1 VKTSALPTVIQRS
14 ILECEDQS
22 KFDTAILP
30 AMVRLLDNLLKNCG
44 ILADDTMA
52 NHESFKSILIQARTI
67 SQMNLAG
74 SNSIADRVSKFIV
87 SQIFVILNESKATRS
102 GDNGSLKS
110 ETDSLTW
117 SLQSDADQ
125 GITALLSKR
134 EVNKIATKRFC
145 VAARSACHALP
156 GINRSRS
163 SRNGV
168 SKDMGTD
175 KEDIFY
181 AIVDVDT
188 KNAFDQ
194 HSLMYTELKT
204 QVKEG
209 ESSTVKHLRKNV
221 EDLQTE
227 RKTIAGQLAEL
238 RESIE
243 KLEAQDEELF
253 VKQVRIQS
261 EIDAECESESEEAGL
276 LNSELQEAT
285 KQMKVDECIRCLVDM
300 LKTFDDSL
308 AARSVQ
314 TVSQGESAEENA
326 SKMMDM
332 YLLRARNYFMYE
344 SRCYQFLQSRIKASQ
359 KEVSGLVSYN
369 VFQIAV
375 AGHLCHKTVL
385 TSSFVNRNLK

>member
-44 ILADDTMA
+44 MLADDTMA
-52 NHESFKSILIQARTI
+52 NHESFKSILRQARTI
-67 SQMNLAG
+67 SQMNLER
-74 SNSIADRVSKFIV
+74 SNSIADRVSVFIV
-87 SQIFVILNESKATRS
+87 SRIFVILKESKATKSS
-102 GDNGSLKS
+102 GDNGSSLKS

-117 SLQSDADQ
+117 SLQSVADQ
-125 GITALLSKR
+125 GTTALLSKR
-134 EVNKIATKRFC
+134 EVHKIATKRFC
-145 VAARSACHALP
+145 VAAQSACHSLS
-156 GINRSRS
+156 GINGSKS
-163 SRNGV
+163 TSNGV

-175 KEDIFY
+175 KEDIFS
-181 AIVDVDT
+181 AIVDEDT
-188 KNAFDQ
+188 KNSFDQ
-194 HSLMYTELKT
+194 HSFMYTELKT

-209 ESSTVKHLRKNV
+209 ERDTVKQLRKNV

-227 RKTIAGQLAEL
+227 RKTIAGRLAEL

-253 VKQVRIQS
+253 VKQESIQS
-261 EIDAECESESEEAGL
+261 RIDAECESESKEAGR

-285 KQMKVDECIRCLVDM
+285 KQMKGDESIRCLVDL

-308 AARSVQ
+308 ASRSVQ

-344 SRCYQFLQSRIKASQ
+344 SSCYQFLQSRIKTSQ
-359 KEVSGLVSYN
+359 KEVSALVSYN

-375 AGHLCHKTVL
+375 AGHFCHNKL
-385 TSSFVNRNLK
+385 F